1 MGILEIT
8 KKEKKIMGEV
18 RKRKNSGE
26 AKNGTSAA
34 PAAAPA
40 KSGGLGLIPVVLISA
55 LLAGSGCHVIR
66 KDTAK
71 SIADLSDFVGELEAK
86 NVETGQLVEKLRN
99 TVATKDALV
108 ESLKAAINKNEK
120 QAEQERADRLKLTES
135 LDKLRQAYRLKRTEF
150 EVDIANLKSRDF
162 VHTSEATRLNDSLN
176 KLEDKLSET
185 DAKIK
190 DEVDVKYQD
199 NLKTVRELGDKIS
212 KASKEALA
220 ANKKMDG
227 TDLKMEE
234 ILLELA
240 KTESAS
246 ADRAKKITDLE
257 QQLSTSHADAASK
270 LDALNAVIDTLP
282 REIQKDLAKQGG
294 EIESVS
300 SKLAQLEAKV
310 TEQNAQI
317 ESNSA
322 AAGDKDE
329 LEGVSAKLASLA
341 NQVDSA
347 RADLVQ
353 LSSKMPS
360 QVTMEKMSIQ
370 SEKAAEGLETAN
382 GLLDKH
388 AKEINAL
395 KQAGEKVKQLGN
407 LDAKVTELNDSST
420 DAAKKVASLEESI
433 KSTKRLVDAL
443 DGEVTGLKK
452 RHAESVASANSAQN

>member
-1 MGILEIT
+1 MGTHPIFESDFDCLTEIT
-8 KKEKKIMGEV
+8 KKEKKKIMGEV

-34 PAAAPA
+34 QPAAQA

-71 SIADLSDFVGELEAK
+71 SIADLSDFVGELKAK

-120 QAEQERADRLKLTES
+120 QAEQ
-135 LDKLRQAYRLKRTEF
+135 
-150 EVDIANLKSRDF
+150 
-162 VHTSEATRLNDSLN
+162 
-176 KLEDKLSET
+176 
-185 DAKIK
+185 
-190 DEVDVKYQD
+190 
-199 NLKTVRELGDKIS
+199 
-212 KASKEALA
+212 
-220 ANKKMDG
+220 

-246 ADRAKKITDLE
+246 ADRAKQITDLE

-282 REIQKDLAKQGG
+282 QEIQKDLAKQGG

-341 NQVDSA
+341 TQVDSA

-370 SEKAAEGLETAN
+370 SEKAVEGLETAN

-388 AKEINAL
+388 TKEINAL

-407 LDAKVTELNDSST
+407 LDAKVSELNDSST

>member
-1 MGILEIT
+1 
-8 KKEKKIMGEV
+8 MGEV

-71 SIADLSDFVGELEAK
+71 SIADL
-86 NVETGQLVEKLRN
+86 
-99 TVATKDALV
+99 
-108 ESLKAAINKNEK
+108 
-120 QAEQERADRLKLTES
+120 
-135 LDKLRQAYRLKRTEF
+135 
-150 EVDIANLKSRDF
+150 
-162 VHTSEATRLNDSLN
+162 
-176 KLEDKLSET
+176 
-185 DAKIK
+185 
-190 DEVDVKYQD
+190 
-199 NLKTVRELGDKIS
+199 
-212 KASKEALA
+212 
-220 ANKKMDG
+220 
-227 TDLKMEE
+227 KMEE

-282 REIQKDLAKQGG
+282 QEIQKDLAKQGG

-300 SKLAQLEAKV
+300 SKLTQLEAKV

-322 AAGDKDE
+322 AAGDKEE

-341 NQVDSA
+341 TQVDSA

-370 SEKAAEGLETAN
+370 SEKAVEGLETAN

-395 KQAGEKVKQLGN
+395 KQAGEKELGN

-420 DAAKKVASLEESI
+420 DAAKKS
-433 KSTKRLVDAL
+433 RLPR
-443 DGEVTGLKK
+443 GIYQKHQTPSRCPG
-452 RHAESVASANSAQN
+452 R

>member
-1 MGILEIT
+1 MGTHPIFESDFDCLTEIT
-8 KKEKKIMGEV
+8 KKEKNIMGEV

-71 SIADLSDFVGELEAK
+71 SIADLSDFVGELKAK

-120 QAEQERADRLKLTES
+120 QAEQ
-135 LDKLRQAYRLKRTEF
+135 
-150 EVDIANLKSRDF
+150 
-162 VHTSEATRLNDSLN
+162 LNDSLN

-227 TDLKMEE
+227 TDLKMEK

-282 REIQKDLAKQGG
+282 QEIQKDLAKQGG

-300 SKLAQLEAKV
+300 SKLTQLEAKV

-322 AAGDKDE
+322 AAGDKGE

-341 NQVDSA
+341 TQVDSA

-370 SEKAAEGLETAN
+370 SEKAVEGLETAN

>member
-1 MGILEIT
+1 MGMGVFYLEIT

-71 SIADLSDFVGELEAK
+71 SIADLSDFVGELKAK

-120 QAEQERADRLKLTES
+120 QAEQ
-135 LDKLRQAYRLKRTEF
+135 
-150 EVDIANLKSRDF
+150 
-162 VHTSEATRLNDSLN
+162 
-176 KLEDKLSET
+176 
-185 DAKIK
+185 
-190 DEVDVKYQD
+190 
-199 NLKTVRELGDKIS
+199 
-212 KASKEALA
+212 
-220 ANKKMDG
+220 

-282 REIQKDLAKQGG
+282 QEIQKDLAKQGG

-341 NQVDSA
+341 TQVDSA

-370 SEKAAEGLETAN
+370 SEKAVEGLETAN

-395 KQAGEKVKQLGN
+395 KQAGEKELGN

>member
-1 MGILEIT
+1 MGTHPIFESDFDCLTEIT

-34 PAAAPA
+34 PAAAQA

-71 SIADLSDFVGELEAK
+71 SIADLSDFVGELKAK
-86 NVETGQLVEKLRN
+86 NVETGQLVERLRN

-120 QAEQERADRLKLTES
+120 QAEQ
-135 LDKLRQAYRLKRTEF
+135 
-150 EVDIANLKSRDF
+150 
-162 VHTSEATRLNDSLN
+162 LNDSLN

-227 TDLKMEE
+227 TDLKMGE

-310 TEQNAQI
+310 TEQNVQI

-341 NQVDSA
+341 TQVDSA

-370 SEKAAEGLETAN
+370 SEKAVEGLETAN

-395 KQAGEKVKQLGN
+395 KQAGEKELGN

-420 DAAKKVASLEESI
+420 DAAKKS
-433 KSTKRLVDAL
+433 RLPR
-443 DGEVTGLKK
+443 GIYQKHQTPS
-452 RHAESVASANSAQN
+452 RCPRR

>member
-1 MGILEIT
+1 MGTHPIFESDFDCLTEIT

-71 SIADLSDFVGELEAK
+71 SIADLSDFVGELKAK

-120 QAEQERADRLKLTES
+120 QAEQ
-135 LDKLRQAYRLKRTEF
+135 
-150 EVDIANLKSRDF
+150 
-162 VHTSEATRLNDSLN
+162 
-176 KLEDKLSET
+176 
-185 DAKIK
+185 
-190 DEVDVKYQD
+190 
-199 NLKTVRELGDKIS
+199 
-212 KASKEALA
+212 
-220 ANKKMDG
+220 

-234 ILLELA
+234 IEDKLSE
-240 KTESAS
+240 TESAS

-282 REIQKDLAKQGG
+282 QEIQKDLAKQGG

-310 TEQNAQI
+310 TE
-317 ESNSA
+317 
-322 AAGDKDE
+322 
-329 LEGVSAKLASLA
+329 VLA
-341 NQVDSA
+341 
-347 RADLVQ
+347 
-353 LSSKMPS
+353 
-360 QVTMEKMSIQ
+360 
-370 SEKAAEGLETAN
+370 GLE
-382 GLLDKH
+382 
-388 AKEINAL
+388 
-395 KQAGEKVKQLGN
+395 
-407 LDAKVTELNDSST
+407 SS
-420 DAAKKVASLEESI
+420 VLEAP
-433 KSTKRLVDAL
+433 V
-443 DGEVTGLKK
+443 DGENE
-452 RHAESVASANSAQN
+452 HE

>member
-1 MGILEIT
+1 MGTHPIFESDFDCLTEIT

-71 SIADLSDFVGELEAK
+71 SIADLSDFVGELKAK

-120 QAEQERADRLKLTES
+120 
-135 LDKLRQAYRLKRTEF
+135 
-150 EVDIANLKSRDF
+150 
-162 VHTSEATRLNDSLN
+162 
-176 KLEDKLSET
+176 
-185 DAKIK
+185 
-190 DEVDVKYQD
+190 
-199 NLKTVRELGDKIS
+199 
-212 KASKEALA
+212 
-220 ANKKMDG
+220 
-227 TDLKMEE
+227 
-234 ILLELA
+234 
-240 KTESAS
+240 
-246 ADRAKKITDLE
+246 
-257 QQLSTSHADAASK
+257 
-270 LDALNAVIDTLP
+270 
-282 REIQKDLAKQGG
+282 
-294 EIESVS
+294 
-300 SKLAQLEAKV
+300 
-310 TEQNAQI
+310 
-317 ESNSA
+317 
-322 AAGDKDE
+322 
-329 LEGVSAKLASLA
+329 LASLA
-341 NQVDSA
+341 TQVDSP

-370 SEKAAEGLETAN
+370 SEKAVEGLETAN

-395 KQAGEKVKQLGN
+395 KQAGEKELGN